1 MQKYS
6 KLLVVLPC
14 HSLEDFPTHHRGD
27 EAADLLANWTAL
39 WHPALIAN
47 CSAKPDWHQADNP
60 ECNYESDPTDDP
72 SEAISQPPPSESQN
86 VLLALIPEVAQST
99 IDSELIANLN
109 AVNAVV
115 IESDADS
122 TRDSIR
128 SRQEIVDIALAAN
141 PNAAQLATNV
151 DPEIAQDFH
160 ALGYAYLQVQLM
172 TRQLRYSSNLDE
184 TVFSQTCV
192 SAAEFATQ
200 GDHEKA
206 KAGLTRCFDM
216 LLEEKNAYY
225 PVEPEIMDVVLTAK
239 TTLGKSLRRQ
249 LEQKHCFN
257 ILMTGTEA
265 ETLSANEPDS
275 LVKLITRVLGQANS
289 PLAQDEDTADVDPPE
304 KVAIIGG
311 LQDELPE
318 PLVSTESL
326 INQLAQGRKTIQ
338 ELLGVEPTI
347 FMRRRFGLGPS
358 IPGVLEQFD
367 FTGAIHATLD
377 DGKYPLCSA
386 ANFRWTGDDDRS
398 ILSHGEPPLS
408 ADDEGSFVGLGV
420 KLGET
425 IDSAHIAC
433 VVFCHWPDKTCQSF
447 KDLLRISKYGSLL
460 GSFVNIE
467 DYFES
472 VYDPGYGDT
481 FTSDEYRD
489 PYLKQAVQR
498 ETPNPISSATKYWQR
513 FYKLNSA
520 RALLTQI
527 CAKTAI
533 GSAEA
538 TEIQNKIADF
548 QTAVESELI
557 VVSENHSID
566 ESIEELVQQMKSQ
579 WLGAKLG
586 STKTPTDPPAAGSA
600 KSIELINTTSF
611 KRRISTALDSQNI
624 GTIRN
629 QSPIILAEG
638 TKQGSHW
645 VAQAPAMGTVKI
657 STDSLGQTDQ
667 FKSDPPVAEDLVL
680 RNEFF
685 ELHVDQKTGGIRGI
699 ELYGSR
705 VNLAS
710 QQLAIRIPSQ
720 RDSRNQ
726 PLTKARYTRMVADKI
741 ETKSTSRL
749 SGTIF
754 SSGKLLDQSEPLAR
768 FEQTIS
774 LSRGQRIASV
784 KIKIELLSELTASLN
799 HYVCSRLAWKSE
811 ASRVIANAKESRTEI
826 SSDWFTA
833 TNFIEIAQ
841 DDQRLVMLTGGL
853 PYHRRVSRRMLD
865 SLLIVG
871 NESQREFEYG
881 IGVNV
886 GYPMAAAVDWMSPMI
901 CIESNSFHNGTNTQE
916 TDLADAPVNKSGWLF
931 HLDRKNI
938 LVTWWR
944 PFFGQASGNEDR
956 WAGVELRLRET
967 EGRSGTLNIRC
978 PQVIATGERVN
989 FAGDF
994 LESLSVSEDDETKL
1008 ELDFGR
1014 FDYLQISIH
1023 WKK

>member
-14 HSLEDFPTHHRGD
+14 HSLEDFPIHHRGD
-27 EAADLLANWTAL
+27 EAADLLASWTAL

-47 CSAKPDWHQADNP
+47 CAAKPDWHQADNP
-60 ECNYESDPTDDP
+60 ECNYEIDPTDDQAESIPQP
-72 SEAISQPPPSESQN
+72 SPLASQN
-86 VLLALIPEVAQST
+86 VLLALIPAIAQPT
-99 IDSELIANLN
+99 IDSELLTNLN
-109 AVNAVV
+109 AINSVV
-115 IESDADS
+115 IESDLTS
-122 TRDSIR
+122 PR

-151 DPEIAQDFH
+151 DLEIVEDFH
-160 ALGYAYLQVQLM
+160 ALGYAFLQVQLM

-192 SAAEFATQ
+192 SAAELATQ
-200 GDHEKA
+200 GDHENA
-206 KAGLTRCFDM
+206 KASLTRCFDM
-216 LLEEKNAYY
+216 LLEERNSYY
-225 PVEPEIMDVVLTAK
+225 PVEPELIDVVLTAN
-239 TTLGKSLRRQ
+239 TTLGKSLQRQ
-249 LEQKHCFN
+249 LEQKHAFN
-257 ILMTGTEA
+257 VLITGTDA
-265 ETLSANEPDS
+265 EKLSQDKPDS
-275 LVKLITRVLGQANS
+275 LAKLKPRLRGQAPA
-289 PLAQDEDTADVDPPE
+289 PLAQDSDPLE
-304 KVAIIGG
+304 KVTIIGG

-326 INQLAQGRKTIQ
+326 VNQLGRGRQTIR
-338 ELLGVEPTI
+338 ELLGVEPTV
-347 FMRRRFGLGPS
+347 FMRRRFGLGPA

-377 DGKYPLCSA
+377 DGKYPLASA

-398 ILSHGEPPLS
+398 ILAHGEPPLS

-447 KDLLRISKYGSLL
+447 KDLLRISKYGPLF

-481 FTSDEYRD
+481 FTSDEYRA
-489 PYLKQAVQR
+489 PFLKQAVQR
-498 ETPNPISSATKYWQR
+498 NTPNPISSVTKYWGR
-513 FYKLNSA
+513 FYKLSSA

-533 GSAEA
+533 GSSEV
-538 TEIQNKIADF
+538 TEIQNKLADF
-548 QTAVESELI
+548 QTAVESGL
-557 VVSENHSID
+557 VVDPESDSIDKSID
-566 ESIEELVQQMKSQ
+566 ELIHQMKSQ
-579 WLGAKLG
+579 WLGAAQA
-586 STKTPTDPPAAGSA
+586 PTVQPAAGSA
-600 KSIELINTTSF
+600 KSLELINTTSF
-611 KRRISTALDSQNI
+611 KRRIATPLDTQNI

-629 QSPIILAEG
+629 QAPIVVAEG
-638 TKQGSHW
+638 TKLGSHW
-645 VAQAPAMGTVKI
+645 VADAPAMGTVAI
-657 STDSLGQTDQ
+657 STKSLAQDDQ
-667 FKSDPPVAEDLVL
+667 FKSDPPVAEGLVL

-685 ELHVDQKTGGIRGI
+685 ELHVDENTGGVRGI

-705 VNLAS
+705 INLAS

-726 PLTKARYTRMVADKI
+726 PLTKARYTKMVADNI
-741 ETKSTSRL
+741 ETTSASRL
-749 SGTIF
+749 SGTIV
-754 SSGKLLDQSEPLAR
+754 SSGRLLDQSEPVAK
-768 FEQTIS
+768 FKQTIS
-774 LSRGQRIASV
+774 LSRGKQVASV
-784 KIKIELLSELTASLN
+784 KVEIELLSELTATVN
-799 HYVCSRLAWKSE
+799 HYACSRLAWKSE
-811 ASRVIANAKESRTEI
+811 ASRVIANVQESRDEV
-826 SSDWFTA
+826 SSDWFNA
-833 TNFIEIAQ
+833 TNFIEVAQ

-853 PYHRRVSRRMLD
+853 PYHRRTSRRMLD

-871 NESQREFEYG
+871 NERQRVFEFG

-886 GYPMAAAVDWMSPMI
+886 GYPMAAAVDWLSPMI
-901 CIESNSFHNGTNTQE
+901 CVESNSLQDGANSPKA
-916 TDLADAPVNKSGWLF
+916 DAADAPVNKSGWLF

-944 PFFGQASGNEDR
+944 PFFDHAAGDADR
-956 WAGVELRLRET
+956 WSGVELRLRET

-978 PQVIATGERVN
+978 PQAIATGERVN

-994 LESLSVSEDDETKL
+994 LQSLSVSEDDETKL